1 MKRLVG
7 SFVLL
12 LALSP
17 VFAQTINKDRYTEIS
32 LMDYKRTGEVKGRE
46 DVENFK
52 LTLKFLLQAA
62 NSVAFQ
68 DAENNLQRFT
78 SEKQLSF
85 KRGQEVTVYVRS
97 IHSLEGV
104 WAEEVLDL
112 AEIKR

>member
-7 SFVLL
+7 IFVLF

-17 VFAQTINKDRYTEIS
+17 VFAQTVNKARYTEIS
-32 LMDYKRTGEVKGRE
+32 LEDYKKSGEVKDRE

-85 KRGQEVTVYVRS
+85 KRGQEVTVYV
-97 IHSLEGV
+97 HSLHSPDGI